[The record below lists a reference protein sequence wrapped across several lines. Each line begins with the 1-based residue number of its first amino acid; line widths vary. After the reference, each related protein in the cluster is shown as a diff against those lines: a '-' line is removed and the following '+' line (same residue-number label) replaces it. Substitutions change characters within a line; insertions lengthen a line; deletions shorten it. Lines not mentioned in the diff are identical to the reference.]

1 MFIPFKS
8 SVFQPGFPSDT
19 ISLTNNFLT
28 FTFLPAFSPTAY
40 IGGFLTGIALLFT
53 LKPYERK

>member
-8 SVFQPGFPSDT
+8 SVFQPGFPSEK
-19 ISLTNNFLT
+19 ISLKNNILT
-28 FTFLPAFSPTAY
+28 FTFLPAFSPTVY

-53 LKPYERK
+53 LNPYERK